1 MHIWTIVRESFMQ
14 VMQTIAG
21 NRLRTFL
28 SIIGITIGIFCI
40 ISVKSAVDSLHDN
53 IISGFKELGSD
64 VIYIDKMP
72 WNNTSYEK
80 MLEYQKRPE
89 VLKEETDEILR
100 RSKLSKAV
108 SFAGIKGG
116 NTAKYHSN
124 SIENVYTFGTT
135 YDYGDMFK
143 MKISQGRHF
152 TPSESNSGSNVV
164 ILGYKIAEAL
174 FPNIDPIGRELK
186 YSGTPYTVIGV
197 LEAEGDNM
205 FNVINYDQIFWV
217 TYNNLKKTVNTGIG
231 SRIGRMLAVQ
241 AKKGVSSEELKE
253 ELTGIMR
260 SIRRIRPK
268 AKENFALNELS
279 MLNQMLDSIF
289 GVLNIAGFLIGIF
302 ALVVGMFS
310 VANIMFVSVKERT
323 NIIGIKKALGARR
336 KFILT
341 EFLIESVILCVI
353 GGILGLLLVFGVLYL
368 VSTFSPFQ
376 MSLNITNILFGV
388 GTSIIVGI
396 LAGIIPAFQASK
408 LDPVVAIRG

>member
-53 IISGFKELGSD
+53 IMSGFKELGSD

-89 VLKEETDEILR
+89 VLKEENDEILR
-100 RSKLSKAV
+100 RSKLAKAV
-108 SFAGIKGG
+108 AFAGIKGG
-116 NTAKYHSN
+116 KTVKYLSN
-124 SIENVYTFGTT
+124 SIENVFTFGTT
-135 YDYGDMFK
+135 YSYSDMFN
-143 MKISQGRHF
+143 MKIEKGRHF
-152 TPSESNSGSNVV
+152 TPSESNTGSNVV
-164 ILGYKIAEAL
+164 ILGHKIAEAL
-174 FPNIDPIGRELK
+174 FPNIDPVGREIK
-186 YSGTPYTVIGV
+186 YSGSPYTVIGV

-205 FNVINYDQIFWV
+205 FNVINYDQIFWI
-217 TYNNLKKTVNTGIG
+217 TYNNLKKTVNTGLG

-241 AKKGVSSEELKE
+241 AKKGVSSQELKE
-253 ELTGIMR
+253 ELTGILR

-341 EFLIESVILCVI
+341 EFLIESIILCLI
-353 GGILGLLLVFGVLYL
+353 GGILGLMLVFGVLYL
-368 VSTFSPFQ
+368 VSTFSPFE